1 MTQSGGG
8 SAAPAAG
15 ESPEP
20 ATAWAES
27 NSIELHG
34 QLTEQQDLLAEQQ
47 HHLAER
53 DAIIA
58 DYELALRRAETDRKA
73 LQDALDH
80 STATIEKL
88 RNSVSWRV
96 TLPLRSVGKAGAR
109 LDGWVRKGAG
119 AVRRVFSVAKG
130 DVRLIEKSGLF
141 DREYYLRE
149 YPEVAQSGLDPITHF
164 LKIGAKEGKNPSPYF
179 DTVYYAAQ
187 MDGGHA
193 PEAQKKD

>member
-1 MTQSGGG
+1 MAQSGGG
-8 SAAPAAG
+8 SAAPAPG
-15 ESPEP
+15 ESREP
-20 ATAWAES
+20 ASAGAES
-27 NSIELHG
+27 NSIGFHG
-34 QLTEQQDLLAEQQ
+34 QLAEQQ
-47 HHLAER
+47 DRLAEQEQHLAER

-58 DYELALRRAETDRKA
+58 GYELALRRAEIDRKA

-80 STATIEKL
+80 STATIAKL

-96 TLPLRSVGKAGAR
+96 TLPLRSAGKAGAW
-109 LDGWVRKGAG
+109 LDGWVRRGAR
-119 AVRRVFSVAKG
+119 AVRRIFSAARG

-164 LKIGAKEGKNPSPYF
+164 ITIGAKEGKNPSPYF